1 MSDSLIQFPAMER
14 GASFAGTCLMQTMM
28 FTELVLV
35 AKILPKTPRSKNEG
49 GAPMLSINGTHYEDH
64 DAAQL
69 VTGPAFEN
77 QRGVCAAEA
86 EGIRERVLD
95 GSPSG
100 DVWHV
105 VQVAL
110 GIGGFQIDCGRQNL
124 VA

>member
-28 FTELVLV
+28 FTKLVL
-35 AKILPKTPRSKNEG
+35 APKTLPKTPPSKNEG
-49 GAPMLSINGTHYEDH
+49 GAPMLLMNGTHDEDH

-69 VTGPAFEN
+69 VTRPAFEN

-86 EGIRERVLD
+86 EGIREHVLD
-95 GSPSG
+95 RSLSG

-110 GIGGFQIDCGRQNL
+110 GIGGFQIDC
-124 VA
+124 

>member
-35 AKILPKTPRSKNEG
+35 AQILPKTPPSKKNER
-49 GAPMLSINGTHYEDH
+49 GAPTLLSNATPYEDL

-69 VTGPAFEN
+69 ITGPALEN
-77 QRGVCAAEA
+77 QRGVCTAEA
-86 EGIRERVLD
+86 ERIRQRILHRRLA
-95 GSPSG
+95 G

-105 VQVAL
+105 VQIAL
-110 GIGGFQIDCGRQNL
+110 GIGVSR
-124 VA
+124 